1 MSVPIV
7 TASCTEFAGRT
18 PHFLAA
24 RFSLRHTDGSP
35 GWPTVVVDR
44 STSPEA
50 REALAAACGSRI
62 KFIKANP
69 GLTAAGAAR
78 QALREAH
85 ALAPEAWTLFEPNE
99 IQTLHHALPD
109 LIEAI
114 AGQRSGVII
123 PDRFLEPRPI
133 QHFPAWQQELEE
145 VVNSLLGHLTGLSV
159 DWCSGMRLI
168 HPDCLGYFL
177 KPHPLFAAADVD
189 ALLFPSTLSVAQAG
203 LPVTSCALNFRRN
216 QGVTDWDNR
225 YSNVPEK
232 AEARAAKILDR
243 MCTLCPESVAA
254 NLLSDMYQLRSSLE
268 R

>member
-7 TASCTEFAGRT
+7 TAICTKFAGHT
-18 PHFLAA
+18 PAFRAA
-24 RFSLRHTDGSP
+24 WFGLSRAPGSP
-35 GWPTVVVDR
+35 KLPAVVVDR
-44 STSPEA
+44 STYPEA

-78 QALREAH
+78 LALREAH
-85 ALAPEAWTLFEPNE
+85 ALAPEAWVLLMPYEYYALHDELPNLSR
-99 IQTLHHALPD
+99 I
-109 LIEAI
+109 I
-114 AGQRSGVII
+114 ADQRSGVII

-225 YSNVPEK
+225 YSNVREK
-232 AEARAAKILDR
+232 AKARAAKILDHT
-243 MCTLCPESVAA
+243 CTLCPESVAA
-254 NLLSDMYQLRSSLE
+254 NLLSDLYQLRSG